1 MSTRPNAPY
10 RDRVEDEGM
19 TLIYEGHDAARN
31 AVSGNPKEIDQPK
44 LSRSGRFTENGKFF
58 QAAMAHKQG
67 AQSAELVRVY
77 EKIRDGIWTDN
88 GFFNLVD
95 SWLENDGKR
104 NVFKF
109 RLEAVEV
116 DSADHRVA
124 ENVPLPARTR
134 IIPSAIKQQVWLRDG
149 GKCRLCEA
157 TDELHFDHDIPYSK
171 GGSSLLVSNVQLL
184 CARHNLSKSAKIE

>member
-44 LSRSGRFTENGKFF
+44 LSRSGRFTENGKLF

-77 EKIRDGIWTDN
+77 EKSETG
-88 GFFNLVD
+88 
-95 SWLENDGKR
+95 
-104 NVFKF
+104 
-109 RLEAVEV
+109 
-116 DSADHRVA
+116 
-124 ENVPLPARTR
+124 
-134 IIPSAIKQQVWLRDG
+134 
-149 GKCRLCEA
+149 
-157 TDELHFDHDIPYSK
+157 Y
-171 GGSSLLVSNVQLL
+171 
-184 CARHNLSKSAKIE
+184 